1 MGWNVAAIYLGGT
14 YVQEKVKEKKELM
27 INFFRSS
34 KLFSCCC
41 KGESEP
47 IRRESLYEMVEDDGD
62 GFGQVNVGDDTYH
75 EL

>member
-1 MGWNVAAIYLGGT
+1 MDVVGVEVAAA
-14 YVQEKVKEKKELM
+14 VDA
-27 INFFRSS
+27 S
-34 KLFSCCC
+34 

>member
-1 MGWNVAAIYLGGT
+1 MMNL
-14 YVQEKVKEKKELM
+14 
-27 INFFRSS
+27 FRSS
-34 KLFSCCC
+34 KIFSCCC

-62 GFGQVNVGDDTYH
+62 GFGQINVGDDTYH